1 MHTPMARSK
10 ISFSNPA
17 SSSWLVTHF
26 CHHVIME
33 SSYIIRHLIFQKR
46 TFHFSHHYVFISQ
59 LKLKASRAPATKLTS
74 FLLLTPCYLHAAS
87 LPVPLTPPTKECPSG
102 FTALFFTDS
111 IPLLTC
117 PEKGAYPLRLSL
129 LSRP

>member
-1 MHTPMARSK
+1 MTRSK
-10 ISFSNPA
+10 ITFSNLA
-17 SSSWLVTHF
+17 SSPWLVTHF

-46 TFHFSHHYVFISQ
+46 TFHFSHYCLFISQ
-59 LKLKASRAPATKLTS
+59 LKLKAPRDPATKLTS

-87 LPVPLTPPTKECPSG
+87 RPVPCTPPTKKCPSR
-102 FTALFFTDS
+102 FTGMFFTYS

-117 PEKGAYPLRLSL
+117 LQKGAYPLRYFPLSL
-129 LSRP
+129 P